1 MIGWRARLGI
11 LVPSANIVMEP
22 DMYRMM
28 PEGVTAHFARISQKE
43 DTPEE
48 LEKMVDYVPRAS
60 QELSHA
66 LLDVYGFGCT
76 SGSLLK
82 GLGYDET
89 IIAKIEK
96 ETGKPATTTATACIE
111 AFKAYGVEKISL
123 ATPYEK
129 WLNEKERLFFEGNGI
144 QVVTMDGLEQPEAE
158 AIASVDPG
166 RIYRMA
172 KAIDRPESQAI
183 FISCTDFRG
192 AEVIQILEEDL
203 GKPVFSSNQVTL
215 WAMLKLAGIKVSI
228 PGYGRLLAGAD

>member
-22 DMYRMM
+22 DIYRMI
-28 PEGVTAHFARISQKE
+28 PEGVTAHFARVWITE

-48 LEKMVDYVPRAS
+48 LDKMIDYVPRAS
-60 QELSHA
+60 IELSHA
-66 LLDVYGFGCT
+66 LVDVYGFGCT
-76 SGSLLK
+76 SGSLVR
-82 GLGYDET
+82 GLGYDQE
-89 IIAKIEK
+89 IISKIEE
-96 ETGKPATTTATACIE
+96 ETGKPATATASACIQ
-111 AFKAYGVEKISL
+111 AFKAQGIEKISL

-144 QVVTMDGLEQPEAE
+144 EVVAMDGMELPEAE

-172 KAIDRPESQAI
+172 KDADRPEANAV

-192 AEVIQILEEDL
+192 AEIIHVLEQDL

-215 WAMLKLAGIKVSI
+215 WAMLKLAGVKSPIH
-228 PGYGRLLAGAD
+228 GYGRLLESI